1 MSKHHHV
8 QIIGYPSDLGAGRRG
23 VDMGPSALRIAGITR
38 KLETLGYTVTDE
50 GDIPVNALE
59 VEDEGLSVLKFHAE
73 IARATAILAERVEW
87 ALDANRFPL
96 ILGGDHSMGI
106 GSLGGVAAHC
116 KREGKRLGV
125 VWIDA
130 HADMNTP
137 ETTPSGNIHG
147 MPLALAMGHGDP
159 ILRAIGGDFVKVQP
173 ENVVIIAARDLDVG
187 EVELIKRLNVSAYT
201 MFDIDKR
208 GIYPIIAEVVEK
220 LRSRVDHLHVSFD
233 LDSVDPL
240 VAPGVGTPVPGG
252 LSFREAHFV
261 MEYLAETQMVGSL
274 DVTEVNPILD
284 TRNSTAVF
292 ATEVVSSCMGNLQY
306 QS

>member
-50 GDIPVNALE
+50 GDIPVHALE
-59 VEDEGLSVLKFHAE
+59 IEEEGSSNLKFLTE
-73 IARATAILAERVEW
+73 IARATTILAERVES

-147 MPLALAMGHGDP
+147 MPLAVAMGLGHP
-159 ILRAIGGDFVKVQP
+159 KLKAIGGDFVKVQP

-187 EVELIKRLNVSAYT
+187 EVELIKRLNLSAYT

-220 LRSRVDHLHVSFD
+220 LRSQIDHLHVSFD

-292 ATEVVSSCMGNLQY
+292 ATEVVSSCMGKRIL
-306 QS
+306 

>member
-1 MSKHHHV
+1 M
-8 QIIGYPSDLGAGRRG
+8 
-23 VDMGPSALRIAGITR
+23 DMGPSALRIAGITR

-50 GDIPVNALE
+50 GDIPVHALE
-59 VEDEGLSVLKFHAE
+59 IEEEGSSNLKFLTE
-73 IARATAILAERVEW
+73 IARATTILAERVES

-147 MPLALAMGHGDP
+147 MPLAVAMGLGHP
-159 ILRAIGGDFVKVQP
+159 KLKAIGGDFVKVQP

-187 EVELIKRLNVSAYT
+187 EVELIKRLNLSAYT

-220 LRSRVDHLHVSFD
+220 LRHQVDHLHVSFD

-292 ATEVVSSCMGNLQY
+292 ATEVVSSCMGKRIL
-306 QS
+306 

>member
-292 ATEVVSSCMGNLQY
+292 ATEVVSSCMGKRIL
-306 QS
+306 

>member
-59 VEDEGLSVLKFHAE
+59 VEDEGSSNLKFLAE
-73 IARATAILAERVEW
+73 IARATTILAERVEA

-147 MPLALAMGHGDP
+147 MPLAVAMGLGHP
-159 ILRAIGGDFVKVQP
+159 KLKAIGGDFVKVQP

-220 LRSRVDHLHVSFD
+220 LRAQVDHLHVSFD
-233 LDSVDPL
+233 LDGVDPL

-292 ATEVVSSCMGNLQY
+292 ATEVVSSCMGKRIL
-306 QS
+306 

>member
-59 VEDEGLSVLKFHAE
+59 VEDEGSSVLKFHAE
-73 IARATAILAERVEW
+73 IARATAILAERVES

-106 GSLGGVAAHC
+106 GSLAGVAAHC

-159 ILRAIGGDFVKVQP
+159 ILKAIGGDFVKVQP

-292 ATEVVSSCMGNLQY
+292 ATEVVSSCMGKRIL
-306 QS
+306 

>member
-50 GDIPVNALE
+50 GDIPVHALE
-59 VEDEGLSVLKFHAE
+59 IGEEGSSNLKFLTE
-73 IARATAILAERVEW
+73 IARATTILAERVES

-147 MPLALAMGHGDP
+147 MPLAVAMGLGHP
-159 ILRAIGGDFVKVQP
+159 KLKAIGGDFVKVQP

-187 EVELIKRLNVSAYT
+187 EVELIKRLNLSAYT

-220 LRSRVDHLHVSFD
+220 LRHQVDHLHVSFD

-292 ATEVVSSCMGNLQY
+292 ATEVVSSCMGKRIL
-306 QS
+306 

>member
-73 IARATAILAERVEW
+73 IARATAILAERVES

-292 ATEVVSSCMGNLQY
+292 ATEVVSSCMGKRIL
-306 QS
+306 

>member
-50 GDIPVNALE
+50 GDIPVHALE
-59 VEDEGLSVLKFHAE
+59 VEVEGSSVLKFHAE
-73 IARATAILAERVEW
+73 IARATAILAERVES

-116 KREGKRLGV
+116 KREGKRMGV

-147 MPLALAMGHGDP
+147 MPLAVAMGHGDP
-159 ILRAIGGDFVKVQP
+159 ILKAIGGDFVKVQP

-292 ATEVVSSCMGNLQY
+292 ATEVVSSCMGKRIL
-306 QS
+306 

>member
-50 GDIPVNALE
+50 GDIPVHALE
-59 VEDEGLSVLKFHAE
+59 IEEEGSSNLKFLTE
-73 IARATAILAERVEW
+73 IARATTILAERVES

-147 MPLALAMGHGDP
+147 MPLAVAMGLGHP
-159 ILRAIGGDFVKVQP
+159 KLKAIGGDFVKVQP

-187 EVELIKRLNVSAYT
+187 EVELIKRLNLSAYT

-220 LRSRVDHLHVSFD
+220 LRPQVDHLHVSFD

-292 ATEVVSSCMGNLQY
+292 ATEVVSSCMGKRIL
-306 QS
+306 

>member
-50 GDIPVNALE
+50 GDIPVHALE
-59 VEDEGLSVLKFHAE
+59 VEDEGSSVLKFHAE
-73 IARATAILAERVEW
+73 IARATAILAERVES

-116 KREGKRLGV
+116 KREGKRMGV

-159 ILRAIGGDFVKVQP
+159 ILKAIGGDFVKVQP

-292 ATEVVSSCMGNLQY
+292 ATEVVSSCMGKRIL
-306 QS
+306 

>member
-1 MSKHHHV
+1 MSKRHQV

-38 KLETLGYTVTDE
+38 KLQALGYTVIDD
-50 GDIPVNALE
+50 GDIPVRTLE
-59 VEDEGLSVLKFHAE
+59 TEHEGATNLKFLDE
-73 IARATAILAERVEW
+73 IVRATSILAERVEQ
-87 ALDANRFPL
+87 ALDSNRFPL

-116 KREGKRLGV
+116 RKERKRLGV

-147 MPLALAMGHGDP
+147 MPLAVAMGYGDRR
-159 ILRAIGGDFVKVQP
+159 LCAIGGDFPKVAP
-173 ENVVIIAARDLDVG
+173 ENVVIIAARDIDKG
-187 EVELIKRLNVSAYT
+187 EVELIKRLNISAYT
-201 MFDIDKR
+201 MFDVDKR
-208 GIYPIIAEVVEK
+208 GIYPIIAEVVNK
-220 LRSRVDHLHVSFD
+220 LREHVDHVHVSFD
-233 LDSVDPL
+233 LDSVDPF

-252 LSFREAHFV
+252 LSFREAHFI
-261 MEYLAETQMVGSL
+261 MEYLAETHMVNSL

-284 TRNSTAVF
+284 TRNSTAIF
-292 ATEVVSSCMGNLQY
+292 ATDIVSSCMGKRIL
-306 QS
+306 

>member
-23 VDMGPSALRIAGITR
+23 VDMGPSALRIAGMTSR
-38 KLETLGYTVTDE
+38 LESLGYTVTDE
-50 GDIPVNALE
+50 GDIPVHALE
-59 VEDEGLSVLKFHAE
+59 VEDEGASNLKFLKE
-73 IARATAILAERVEW
+73 IARATTILAERVEA
-87 ALDANRFPL
+87 ALDAKRFPL

-116 KREGKRLGV
+116 KRTGKRLGV

-147 MPLALAMGHGDP
+147 MPLAVAMGHGDAT
-159 ILRAIGGDFVKVQP
+159 LKSIGGDFVKVQP
-173 ENVVIIAARDLDVG
+173 ENVVIIAARDLDKG
-187 EVELIKRLNVSAYT
+187 EVALIKQLGINAYT

-208 GIYPIIAEVVEK
+208 GIYPIIAEVVEQ
-220 LRSRVDHLHVSFD
+220 LRPHVDHLHVSFD

-252 LSFREAHFV
+252 LSFREAHFI
-261 MEYLAETQMVGSL
+261 MEYLAETRMVASL

-292 ATEVVSSCMGNLQY
+292 AIDVVSSCMGKRIL
-306 QS
+306 

>member
-1 MSKHHHV
+1 
-8 QIIGYPSDLGAGRRG
+8 
-23 VDMGPSALRIAGITR
+23 
-38 KLETLGYTVTDE
+38 
-50 GDIPVNALE
+50 
-59 VEDEGLSVLKFHAE
+59 
-73 IARATAILAERVEW
+73 
-87 ALDANRFPL
+87 
-96 ILGGDHSMGI
+96 
-106 GSLGGVAAHC
+106 
-116 KREGKRLGV
+116 
-125 VWIDA
+125 
-130 HADMNTP
+130 
-137 ETTPSGNIHG
+137 
-147 MPLALAMGHGDP
+147 
-159 ILRAIGGDFVKVQP
+159 
-173 ENVVIIAARDLDVG
+173 
-187 EVELIKRLNVSAYT
+187 

-292 ATEVVSSCMGNLQY
+292 ATEVVSSCMGKRIL
-306 QS
+306 

>member
-1 MSKHHHV
+1 M
-8 QIIGYPSDLGAGRRG
+8 
-23 VDMGPSALRIAGITR
+23 DMGPSALRIAGITR

-50 GDIPVNALE
+50 GDIPVHALE
-59 VEDEGLSVLKFHAE
+59 IEEEGSSNLKFLTE
-73 IARATAILAERVEW
+73 IARATTILAERVES

-147 MPLALAMGHGDP
+147 MPLAVAMGLGHP
-159 ILRAIGGDFVKVQP
+159 KLKAIGGDFVKVQP

-187 EVELIKRLNVSAYT
+187 EVELIKRLNLSAYT

-220 LRSRVDHLHVSFD
+220 LRPQVDHLHVSFD

-292 ATEVVSSCMGNLQY
+292 ATEVVSSCMGKRIL
-306 QS
+306 

>member
-284 TRNSTAVF
+284 TRNSTDRKS
-292 ATEVVSSCMGNLQY
+292 VV
-306 QS
+306 

>member
-1 MSKHHHV
+1 MQHHHV

-23 VDMGPSALRIAGITR
+23 VDMGPSAIRIAGITR
-38 KLETLGYTVTDE
+38 KLEALGYAVTDE
-50 GDIPVNALE
+50 GDIPVHALE
-59 VEDEGLSVLKFHAE
+59 VEEEGSSNLKFLHE
-73 IARATAILAERVEW
+73 IARATAILAERVEA
-87 ALDANRFPL
+87 ALELQRFPL

-116 KREGKRLGV
+116 KRHSKRLGV

-147 MPLALAMGHGDP
+147 MPLAIAMGLGDP
-159 ILRAIGGDFVKVQP
+159 TLKAIGGDFVKVKP
-173 ENVVIIAARDLDVG
+173 ENVVIIAARDLDKG
-187 EVELIKRLNVSAYT
+187 EVELIKHLNISAYT

-208 GIYPIIAEVVEK
+208 GIYPIIADVVEQ
-220 LRSRVDHLHVSFD
+220 LRPQVDHLHVSFD
-233 LDSVDPL
+233 LDSVDPI

-252 LSFREAHFV
+252 LSFREAHFI
-261 MEYLAETQMVGSL
+261 MEYLAETQMVASL

-292 ATEVVSSCMGNLQY
+292 ATDVVSSCMGKRIL
-306 QS
+306 

>member
-50 GDIPVNALE
+50 GDIPVHALE
-59 VEDEGLSVLKFHAE
+59 VEDEGSSVLKFHAE
-73 IARATAILAERVEW
+73 IARATAILAERVES

-106 GSLGGVAAHC
+106 GSLAGVAAHC

-159 ILRAIGGDFVKVQP
+159 ILKAIGGDFVKVQP

-292 ATEVVSSCMGNLQY
+292 ATEVVSSCMGKRIL
-306 QS
+306 

>member
-50 GDIPVNALE
+50 GDIPVHALE
-59 VEDEGLSVLKFHAE
+59 VEDEGSSVLKFHAE
-73 IARATAILAERVEW
+73 IARATAILAERVES
-87 ALDANRFPL
+87 ALDAYRFPL

-116 KREGKRLGV
+116 KREGKRMGV

-159 ILRAIGGDFVKVQP
+159 ILKAIGGDFVKVQP

-292 ATEVVSSCMGNLQY
+292 ATEVVSSCMGKRIL
-306 QS
+306 

>member
-50 GDIPVNALE
+50 GDIPVHALE
-59 VEDEGLSVLKFHAE
+59 IEEEGSSNLKFLTE
-73 IARATAILAERVEW
+73 IARATTILAERVES
-87 ALDANRFPL
+87 ALDTNRFPL

-147 MPLALAMGHGDP
+147 MPLAVAMGLGHP
-159 ILRAIGGDFVKVQP
+159 KLMAIGGDFVKVQP

-187 EVELIKRLNVSAYT
+187 EVELIKRLNLSAYT

-220 LRSRVDHLHVSFD
+220 LRHQVDHLHVSFD

-292 ATEVVSSCMGNLQY
+292 ATEVVSSCMGKRIL
-306 QS
+306 

>member
-50 GDIPVNALE
+50 GDIPVHALE
-59 VEDEGLSVLKFHAE
+59 IGEEGSSNLKFLTE
-73 IARATAILAERVEW
+73 IARATTILAERVES

-147 MPLALAMGHGDP
+147 MPLAVAMGLGHP
-159 ILRAIGGDFVKVQP
+159 KLKAIGGDFVKVQP
-173 ENVVIIAARDLDVG
+173 ENVVIIAARDLDAG
-187 EVELIKRLNVSAYT
+187 EVELIKRLNLSAYT

-220 LRSRVDHLHVSFD
+220 LRPQIDHLHVSFD

-292 ATEVVSSCMGNLQY
+292 ATEVVSSCMGKRIL
-306 QS
+306 